1 MNRVAALAVSVIC
14 STAAAQDP
22 NADPAT
28 AEATSDAQSETQ
40 SERLGDPLGQTSV
53 SDGDADAAV
62 LEESAPTTA
71 PIAPPFEHLR
81 VLVIDAGH
89 GGEDDGCVGAAGISE
104 KFLALKMS
112 RRLEIA
118 LGPYVERVVM
128 SREDDSY
135 PTLEERTWLANMEEA
150 DALIS
155 VHFNCAVNTLAHGI
169 ETFYLAPDG
178 TVPGDP
184 VPGGGEDPSRLWHD
198 YGVAGEIPE
207 LIVDDL
213 RRAGATWRSAVLAEE
228 VQDALI
234 DATGAMDRGV
244 RQAQFRVLRG
254 CRSPAI
260 VAELG
265 FLSHAREGKV
275 VFTGER
281 LEALTVGMVAGL
293 RAYDAWLSAHEG
305 HNSD

>member
-1 MNRVAALAVSVIC
+1 MKRAAALVAFLLSGA
-14 STAAAQDP
+14 AAAQQP
-22 NADPAT
+22 
-28 AEATSDAQSETQ
+28 
-40 SERLGDPLGQTSV
+40 
-53 SDGDADAAV
+53 
-62 LEESAPTTA
+62 ESATTA
-71 PIAPPFEHLR
+71 PELTEDAATSESSERPDAEMVPVEAEPGVPVEPPFEHLR
-81 VLVIDAGH
+81 VVVIDAGH
-89 GGEDDGCVGAAGISE
+89 GGEDDGCVGAAGIPE

-112 RRLEIA
+112 RRLRNA
-118 LGPYVERVVM
+118 LEPYVERVVM

-135 PTLEERTWLANMEEA
+135 PTLEERTWLANTEDA

-198 YGVAGEIPE
+198 YGVTGEIPE

-228 VQDALI
+228 VQRALI

-265 FLSHAREGKV
+265 FLSHAREGKE
-275 VFTGER
+275 VFTSER
-281 LEALTVGMVAGL
+281 LDELTTGMVDGL
-293 RAYDAWLSAHEG
+293 RAYDAWLNAHEG
-305 HNSD
+305 HNSN